1 MPGQPWWRPCSSTSS
16 WGNRHPRGRGA
27 VLPWGPPASDGAVA
41 WLGAGRAPG
50 SLRAFSTSGHPGG
63 RSSGSS
69 SSSLRRT
76 SCGGSAPS
84 RSPSGST
91 TWGTRWARCCRSA
104 PSWLAKRPMR
114 TSGGVAGQWSS
125 ASVGPAAGDVHGA
138 RIVPDKGSLPQLK
151 DGQSVDSRRRALRSP
166 QRGSCQTSRETDEA
180 KRAKQ
185 PPGHSEIAA
194 RDQMAQLT

>member
-1 MPGQPWWRPCSSTSS
+1 MEVIGALVVYGLVTVVFLLLPRLVVPALGVSLDLRGQTAAAL
-16 WGNRHPRGRGA
+16 GGTLLGELVA
-27 VLPWGPPASDGAVA
+27 LGLLMA
-41 WLGAGRAPG
+41 WLRRHERSLADLGCGRP
-50 SLRAFSTSGHPGG
+50 
-63 RSSGSS
+63 
-69 SSSLRRT
+69 
-76 SCGGSAPS
+76 
-84 RSPSGST
+84 T
-91 TWGTRWARCCRSA
+91 TMPARCYRSA

-151 DGQSVDSRRRALRSP
+151 NGQSVDSCRRALRSP
-166 QRGSCQTSRETDEA
+166 RRGSCQTSREADEA